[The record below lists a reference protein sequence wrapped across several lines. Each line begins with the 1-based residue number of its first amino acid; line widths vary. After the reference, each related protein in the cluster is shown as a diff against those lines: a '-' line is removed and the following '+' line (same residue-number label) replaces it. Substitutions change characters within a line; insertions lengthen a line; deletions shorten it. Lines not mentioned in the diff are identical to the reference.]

1 MFYIINIIK
10 NKKINNYYIRMVF
23 LTLKE
28 FKQFLKTLIRT
39 NFLKTREDIKKFIIE
54 IWLRHINKNSLL
66 ST

>member
-1 MFYIINIIK
+1 
-10 NKKINNYYIRMVF
+10 MVF